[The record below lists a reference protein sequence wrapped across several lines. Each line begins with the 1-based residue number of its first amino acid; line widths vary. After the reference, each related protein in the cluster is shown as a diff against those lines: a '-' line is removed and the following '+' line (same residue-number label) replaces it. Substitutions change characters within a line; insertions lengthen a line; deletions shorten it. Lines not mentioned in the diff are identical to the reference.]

1 MVTPS
6 GVATFNC
13 LGWKKHMKSNCRIWT
28 QTCITAALTMFAGV
42 QAHAADAYPSKP
54 VRVIVSFS
62 PGGATDVVAR
72 KLAQKFQEAYKQTFI
87 VENRPGAGGTLGT
100 TLASKASPDG
110 YTLFLGQVASHGVTP
125 NLYKKLDYDPVKDF
139 TPLGLIASSPQVIV
153 VNPTSPI
160 KSVKDLVS
168 FAKANSGKMTYAS
181 SGIGTT
187 IHLSGEMFNEAVKV
201 KMVHVPFQGS
211 GPAVTAML
219 GNQINVMFDDLP
231 SSMPH
236 VKSGALRAI
245 AVTGA
250 KRSPQLP
257 DVPTVK
263 EVGAAD
269 NLGDFDVSAWFALFG
284 PANLPEDIAASLNAT
299 LVKVLKEPDVVQFF
313 AERGAETMPGTRA
326 EAASFVNSELTKWK
340 DVIVKGKIEIQ

>member
-1 MVTPS
+1 
-6 GVATFNC
+6 
-13 LGWKKHMKSNCRIWT
+13 MKDIMQINRRTWT
-28 QTCITAALTMFAGV
+28 RAGLCATAALMLLVGS
-42 QAHAADAYPSKP
+42 QASADTYPSKS
-54 VRVIVSFS
+54 VRMIVSFA

-72 KLAQKFQEAYKQTFI
+72 KLAQKFQEAYKQPFI
-87 VENRPGAGGTLGT
+87 VENRPGAGGALGT
-100 TLASKASPDG
+100 TLASKAKPDG
-110 YTLFLGQVASHGVTP
+110 YTLFLGQVASHGVSP

-139 TPLGLIASSPQVIV
+139 TPLGMIASSPQIIV
-153 VNPTSPI
+153 VNPASPI
-160 KSVKDLVS
+160 KTVKDFVTFS
-168 FAKANSGKMTYAS
+168 KANSGKMTYAS
-181 SGIGTT
+181 SGVGTT
-187 IHLSGEMFNEAVKV
+187 IHLAGEMFNEAVKV

-219 GNQINVMFDDLP
+219 GNQATVMFDDLP

-257 DVPTVK
+257 DLPTVK

-269 NLGDFDVSAWFALFG
+269 NLGDFEVSAWFALFG
-284 PANLPEDIAASLNAT
+284 PANLPDDIASSLNTT
-299 LVKVLKEPDVVQFF
+299 LVKVLNDPDVKQFF

-326 EAASFVNSELTKWK
+326 EASTFVNSELAKWK
-340 DVIVKGKIEIQ
+340 DVIVKGKIELQ